1 MQRVPDTETQG
12 RVHTSAATVAVLPEA
27 EDLDIKLDDKDFET
41 TNSKLKN
48 FSKYTNTLIDKFNN
62 NLQKFSYNK
71 LIANLHEVYSY
82 LGKIS
87 EKKLD
92 LDFKENYLKILS
104 LMVPIVPHIASECIY
119 SIDTNHKINWP
130 SVDKNFLIKDEII
143 IVVQINGRKRD
154 TIATDISLNEVEII
168 KKVKST
174 ENLIKY
180 FENKEII
187 KVIYIKD
194 KIINFIL
201 K

>member
-1 MQRVPDTETQG
+1 M
-12 RVHTSAATVAVLPEA
+12 
-27 EDLDIKLDDKDFET
+27 
-41 TNSKLKN
+41 
-48 FSKYTNTLIDKFNN
+48 
-62 NLQKFSYNK
+62 QKFSYNK